1 MRTLPITAEALFALE
16 ERLLDPR
23 VRRLASEVEK
33 LLADD
38 FCEFGT
44 DGKVT
49 HWLEESILPGNRDS
63 VGLVSWHVRME
74 L

>member
-1 MRTLPITAEALFALE
+1 MGNAREEEKTMADLPIF
-16 ERLLDPR
+16 DPR